1 MNNNLSNYYQFSDKI
16 YQLNNNISS
25 INWEIKKQND
35 VKQLENQ
42 VLKLFYILSISQ
54 SIKKCVLSIQQ
65 ILVMTNYDKV
75 DIEISNI
82 IALLNE
88 KLAKQHLQ
96 EQRKN
101 NLKNYMKTLQ
111 MI

>member
-25 INWEIKKQND
+25 INWEIKKLND

-42 VLKLFYILSISQ
+42 VLKLLYILSISQ

-82 IALLNE
+82 ISQLNE
-88 KLAKQHLQ
+88 KLSKQHLQ

>member
-54 SIKKCVLSIQQ
+54 SIKKCVLCIQQ
-65 ILVMTNYDKV
+65 ILVMNNYDKV

-82 IALLNE
+82 ISQLNE
-88 KLAKQHLQ
+88 KLSKQHLQ

>member
-25 INWEIKKQND
+25 INGEIKKQNY

-54 SIKKCVLSIQQ
+54 SIKKCILSIQQ
-65 ILVMTNYDKV
+65 ILVMSNYDKV
-75 DIEISNI
+75 DIEIRNI
-82 IALLNE
+82 ISQLNE
-88 KLAKQHLQ
+88 KLSKQHLQ

>member
-54 SIKKCVLSIQQ
+54 SIKKCVLWIQQ

-82 IALLNE
+82 ISQLNE
-88 KLAKQHLQ
+88 KLSKQHLQ